1 MSATATLVLE
11 LFTEEL
17 PPKALKRLGGAFADG
32 IVAGL
37 NARGYL
43 DPDSVLTPFATPRR
57 LAMAITNVRSVAPDA
72 EVIDKLMPAKVARDA
87 SGQPSE
93 ALKKK
98 LAGLGRAGLATA
110 TLDARDGPDHV
121 YVASDGK
128 ADYVYLRSLAKGQP
142 LVRGLQAAL
151 DDNLEQLPIP
161 KVMSYSACGGY
172 YNDAKFVRPAH
183 RLVALFGAD
192 VVGVTALGLDA
203 DRVTGGHRA
212 LSRADVRIATADAYE
227 ETLRAE
233 GKVIASFA
241 ERRSVIVDA
250 LSKAAAGATV
260 IMPDALLDEV
270 TGMVEWPVVLEGGFD
285 PAFLTVPQECL
296 ILTMQQNQKYF
307 ALADRDGKLV
317 PRFLLISNIEAKN
330 PAAIIEGNERV
341 LRARL
346 ADARFFFDQDRK
358 TPLERRVPKLASMV
372 YHNKLGTQLER
383 VARIARLAGEF
394 ASLTGADRGASLR
407 AAHLAKADLT
417 TDMVGE
423 FPELQGLMGRYY
435 AAHDGEPEAIAAAI
449 EQHYWPR
456 YAGDALPEGPVAQA
470 VALADKL
477 ETLAGLF
484 GIGAQP
490 TGDKDPFGLRR
501 HAIGVIR
508 ILVEKA
514 LPIALPDLIDAAFL
528 AFADMPAMTDA
539 RTELASFVYERLR
552 AYLREAGYSANEA
565 EAVLSQ
571 RPSRIDLVPAQAA
584 AVKAFSELPEADT
597 LASANKRIINILR
610 KSESEAAQAVDR
622 GRLTAGAEHD
632 LYLTFQKLEPI
643 VDDRCAAGDFAGA
656 LLVLA
661 TAKPAVD
668 RFFDDVLV
676 MADDP
681 AVRANR
687 LALLR
692 GVAQT
697 MNRVADISK
706 LAA

>member
-1 MSATATLVLE
+1 E
-11 LFTEEL
+11 
-17 PPKALKRLGGAFADG
+17 
-32 IVAGL
+32 
-37 NARGYL
+37 
-43 DPDSVLTPFATPRR
+43 
-57 LAMAITNVRSVAPDA
+57 
-72 EVIDKLMPAKVARDA
+72 
-87 SGQPSE
+87 
-93 ALKKK
+93 
-98 LAGLGRAGLATA
+98 
-110 TLDARDGPDHV
+110 
-121 YVASDGK
+121 SDGK
-128 ADYVYLRSLAKGQP
+128 VEAVFLHSIAKGSP
-142 LVRGLQAAL
+142 LRNGLQAAL
-151 DDNLEQLPIP
+151 EQTIERLPIP
-161 KVMSYSACGGY
+161 KVMSYASRGQY
-172 YNDAKFVRPAH
+172 YSNEKFVRPVH
-183 RLVALFGAD
+183 RLVALFGRE
-192 VVGVTALGLDA
+192 VVNVTALGLEA

-212 LSRADVRIATADAYE
+212 LSRADLHIATAEAYE

-241 ERRSVIVDA
+241 ERRRAIAGA
-250 LSKAAAGATV
+250 LAKAAAGATV

-270 TGMVEWPVVLEGGFD
+270 TGLVEWPIVLEGRFDRGFL
-285 PAFLTVPQECL
+285 AVPQECL

-307 ALADRDGKLV
+307 ALADAAGTLL
-317 PRFLLISNIEAKN
+317 PRFLVVSNIETRD

-346 ADARFFFDQDRK
+346 ADARFFFDQDCK
-358 TPLERRVPKLASMV
+358 TPLAARVPKLASIV
-372 YHNKLGTQLER
+372 YHNKLGTQLDR
-383 VARIARLAGEF
+383 VARVERLAVEF
-394 ASLTGADRGASLR
+394 AGLSGADRDASKR

-435 AAHDGEPEAIAAAI
+435 ATHDGEPATIAAAI

-470 VALADKL
+470 AALADKL

-484 GIGAQP
+484 GVGAQP
-490 TGDKDPFGLRR
+490 SGDKDPFGLRR

-514 LPIALPDLIDAAFL
+514 LPIELPPLIDAAFR
-528 AFADMPAMTDA
+528 AFADLRAVTDA
-539 RTELASFVYERLR
+539 RAELASFIYERLR

-584 AVKAFSELPEADT
+584 AVRAFSELPEANT
-597 LASANKRIINILR
+597 LAGANKRIINILK
-610 KSESEAAQAVDR
+610 KSEGEAAQAVDR
-622 GRLTAGAEHD
+622 GQLTAGAEHD
-632 LYLTFQKLEPI
+632 LYFTFQKLEPI
-643 VDDRCAAGDFAGA
+643 VDDACAAGDFAGA
-656 LLVLA
+656 LLALA